1 MHRCIEPI
9 KEVIMKLKFVIA
21 LHQWRLLS
29 QRLGGPVGP
38 VQASLAS
45 PLLMI
50 AINLALWDLIVL
62 GFVRVI

>member
-1 MHRCIEPI
+1 MLACET
-9 KEVIMKLKFVIA
+9 

-29 QRLGGPVGP
+29 QRRSGPGGP

-50 AINLALWDLIVL
+50 TMNLALWDLIVL
-62 GFVRVI
+62 GFVRVF